1 MDLMLMV
8 GSGKLRNTLSWF
20 EFLMK
25 KEFKLLFFTLK
36 ANLNSGGEAHVA
48 VLLIYHGINS
58 VQCWVTN
65 SMKHPLVMLLVNFIV

>member
-1 MDLMLMV
+1 MV

-25 KEFKLLFFTLK
+25 TEFKLLFFTLK
-36 ANLNSGGEAHVA
+36 AKLNSGGEAQVA
-48 VLLIYHGINS
+48 VLLIYHGINY